1 MAMAAAEAA
10 ALGEDAA
17 TRIRTFRLIIV
28 LAQELRTR
36 MDQLLRE
43 DGLTTQQA
51 ALVTV
56 IDAVDRPSIGQA
68 AQALG
73 TTHQNIRQLADALER
88 KGFVR
93 IAADPAD
100 RRIRRLATTPQSD
113 ATWQRRSGADQR
125 RVLDWFGHLTPN
137 EAQDLFRLL
146 LKAQKSVRAV
156 TTDDSGHSDGH
167 AR

>member
-1 MAMAAAEAA
+1 MGLSAAEAE

-43 DGLTTQQA
+43 DDLTTQQA
-51 ALVTV
+51 ALLTV
-56 IDAVDRPSIGQA
+56 IDALDEPSIGQA
-68 AQALG
+68 AEALG
-73 TTHQNIRQLADALER
+73 TTHQNIRQLANALER

-100 RRIRRLATTPQSD
+100 RRIRRLATTPQNA
-113 ATWQRRSGADQR
+113 ATWQRRSHADQL
-125 RVLDWFGHLTPN
+125 RVLEWFGTLTAA

-146 LKAQKSVRAV
+146 LKAQASVRTLA
-156 TTDDSGHSDGH
+156 TDGNSRS
-167 AR
+167 AEQAP

>member
-1 MAMAAAEAA
+1 MGLTPAEAA

-43 DGLTTQQA
+43 DDLTTQQA

-56 IDAVDRPSIGQA
+56 IDALNEPSIGQA
-68 AQALG
+68 AEALG
-73 TTHQNIRQLADALER
+73 TTHQNIKQLADALER
-88 KGFVR
+88 KAFVR
-93 IAADPAD
+93 ITADAAD
-100 RRIRRLATTPQSD
+100 RRIRRLTTTPKSD
-113 ATWQRRSGADQR
+113 ATWQRRSDADQR
-125 RVLDWFGHLTPN
+125 RVLEWFGKLTAA

-146 LKAQKSVRAV
+146 LKAQASVRAAA
-156 TTDDSGHSDGH
+156 TDSNTRGDANAS
-167 AR
+167 

>member
-1 MAMAAAEAA
+1 MGLTAAEAA

-43 DGLTTQQA
+43 DDLTTQQA

-56 IDAVDRPSIGQA
+56 IYALNEPSIGQA
-68 AQALG
+68 AEALG

-113 ATWQRRSGADQR
+113 ATWQRRGHADQR
-125 RVLDWFGHLTPN
+125 RVLEWFAKLTVV

-146 LKAQKSVRAV
+146 LKTQASVRAV
-156 TTDDSGHSDGH
+156 ATDGNGRGDEQTS
-167 AR
+167 

>member
-1 MAMAAAEAA
+1 MGLSAAAAA

-43 DGLTTQQA
+43 DDLTTQQA
-51 ALVTV
+51 ALLTV
-56 IDAVDRPSIGQA
+56 IDALDEPSIGQA
-68 AQALG
+68 AEALG
-73 TTHQNIRQLADALER
+73 TTHQNIRQLADPLER

-100 RRIRRLATTPQSD
+100 RRIRRLATTPQNA
-113 ATWQRRSGADQR
+113 ATWQRRGDADQR
-125 RVLDWFGHLTPN
+125 RVLEWFGQLTAA
-137 EAQDLFRLL
+137 EARDLFRLL
-146 LKAQKSVRAV
+146 LKAQASVRTVA
-156 TTDDSGHSDGH
+156 TDGNGRSDEQ
-167 AR
+167 AP